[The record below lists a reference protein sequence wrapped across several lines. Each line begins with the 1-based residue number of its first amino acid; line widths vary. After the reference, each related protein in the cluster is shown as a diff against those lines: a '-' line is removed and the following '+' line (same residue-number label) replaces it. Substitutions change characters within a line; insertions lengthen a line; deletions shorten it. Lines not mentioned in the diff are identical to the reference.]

1 MTRFADHI
9 SAPAVRALVD
19 ACVDAVWRGRRT
31 LIAAHGAPADL
42 RVANVPAPGLRYAL
56 TCARRLLRLV
66 RLVFF
71 IAAAW
76 LVLPP
81 AVSRARGDGMR
92 PASTRAATRGFRL
105 TRAWTRSQGGDT
117 LQPPHL
123 RDASCDAA
131 RTLARH
137 LEALAAVLLAPDAH
151 VRRIARS
158 LQRGDVVVL
167 GVAPRRLP
175 RRDRRHHLDDIAAA
189 LDQAREER
197 RARRWLRDDSS

>member
-9 SAPAVRALVD
+9 SAPAVRSLVD

-31 LIAAHGAPADL
+31 LVAAHGAPSQL
-42 RVANVPAPGLRYAL
+42 RAANAPAPGLRYAL

-66 RLVFF
+66 RLAFF

-81 AVSRARGDGMR
+81 ATTRPYRGMSPTDKASSRSGFKLMRGWLAPTAGDAPQ
-92 PASTRAATRGFRL
+92 PACLRG
-105 TRAWTRSQGGDT
+105 AG
-117 LQPPHL
+117 
-123 RDASCDAA
+123 RDDQ

-137 LEALAAVLLAPDAH
+137 LDALATALLAPDAH
-151 VRRIARS
+151 VRRIARC
-158 LQRGDVVVL
+158 LRRGAVVVF
-167 GVAPRRLP
+167 GVAARRLP